1 MEGISVSSI
10 MKKDKSTKRIFLSAF
25 LSVLSIIILLF
36 SISLSSCKSAATEK
50 SLKNGGKTEAGGK
63 QFSNEGLIVGGS
75 TTMLE
80 VSNMWAETFMEKNGG
95 KITVNGGGSGEGIK
109 SLTDRTAD
117 IANSSRAMKEEEKK
131 NASGNGVDVKEYPVL
146 WDGIAIVVSNNV
158 TVNEITFE
166 QLSKIYKGEITN
178 WNEIGGQDGL
188 IVAAARDSSSGT
200 GEYFLQ
206 EIVRL
211 GSKDS
216 QDDYS
221 DKCLLLQTNADMT
234 TQVSGNENIIGYIG
248 LGYLKLAGDSLKA
261 LKVKAKSNPVPVA
274 PSIDTVKDKSYPISR
289 KLYVYADMNDFTKIA
304 QAFIEF
310 ILSPD
315 GQNIGAEAGF
325 VPVK

>member
-1 MEGISVSSI
+1 
-10 MKKDKSTKRIFLSAF
+10 MKKFSNTNKAF
-25 LSVLSIIILLF
+25 LLAFVSVLSIITLLL
-36 SISLSSCKSAATEK
+36 SISLAGCKSAATETPSK
-50 SLKNGGKTEAGGK
+50 DGGQAEAGEK
-63 QFSNEGLIVGGS
+63 QFSNESLTVSGS
-75 TTMLE
+75 TTLLE
-80 VSNMWAETFMEKNGG
+80 VSNMWAESFMDKNGG
-95 KITVNGGGSGEGIK
+95 EITVNGGGSGEGIK
-109 SLTDRTAD
+109 SLIDHTTDL
-117 IANSSRAMKEEEKK
+117 ANSSRAMKAEEQKS
-131 NASGNGVDVKEYPVL
+131 ASDNGVDVKEYAVL

-158 TVNEITFE
+158 TVEEITFE

-178 WNEIGGQDGL
+178 WKEIGGQDGL

-211 GSKDS
+211 GNKDS

-234 TQVSGNENIIGYIG
+234 IQVSGNENIIGYIG

-261 LKVKAKSNPVPVA
+261 LKVKAKSDSSPVM

-289 KLYVYADMNDFTKIA
+289 ELYVYADMNNFSKIS
-304 QAFIEF
+304 QAFIDY
-310 ILSPD
+310 ILSTD
-315 GQNIGAEAGF
+315 GQNIGVEAGF